1 MAKLQRISLNLASL
15 LPVPSP
21 DRLLA
26 VGLLAFHFGMANAPN
41 KPETDIAA
49 GEGAFTDGRVVRIDT
64 LATSADGVENVV
76 GIEKQRQ
83 TAVEKVGAEAAIDSE
98 IRVNFGQ
105 QGLCAAAVVG
115 VGKDL

>member
-15 LPVPSP
+15 LPVPSSN
-21 DRLLA
+21 RLLA
-26 VGLLAFHFGMANAPN
+26 VGLLAFHFGMANAPS
-41 KPETDIAA
+41 KAETDIA
-49 GEGAFTDGRVVRIDT
+49 GSEGALADGRVVRIDA

-83 TAVEKVGAEAAIDSE
+83 TTVEKVGAEAAIDGE
-98 IRVNFGQ
+98 IGVNLGQ

-115 VGKDL
+115 IGKDL